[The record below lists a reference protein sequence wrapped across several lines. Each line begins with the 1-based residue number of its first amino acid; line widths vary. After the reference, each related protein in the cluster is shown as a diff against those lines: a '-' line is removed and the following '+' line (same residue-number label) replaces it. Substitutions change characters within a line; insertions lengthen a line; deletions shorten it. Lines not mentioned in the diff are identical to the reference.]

1 MGVIRGSSYYT
12 IVDGPTWTLAQGNA
26 SALGGDLVTINDSS
40 EDSWLHSQYEIYKN
54 TLTQSIQDSELDLY
68 WIGLTDQDQEGSWRW
83 VSGEAVA
90 YTNWHRDQ
98 PSGGTEENYSVL
110 GWVSPQW
117 CDVEHSYPD
126 QRVVGGIAEI
136 PLSYFSVSDLTIE
149 EGEKGKVTIS
159 RTGGTQSSQT
169 LTLTTSD
176 GTAVVGDDYG
186 RKNITLTFA
195 AGETSKTVNIVSK
208 EDSLIEGDETFALT
222 LSASGADV
230 VPAQI
235 SDGVA
240 TVTITDDDQP
250 TYSITPTVSSS
261 NEGGE
266 FRTNVATTGVA
277 EGTRLYWTISGK
289 GIDANDFSAGALN
302 GSRLV
307 KSDGSITFAHTL
319 GNDLTTE
326 GTETLEI
333 KLFSDW
339 ARTTQVG
346 DTATVTINDTS
357 LTPAESI
364 FSIDGTNVWEGDT
377 AQVLITRKGNTSA
390 AIDLTVNTVNGTASS
405 GSDYTQLKDKTIRF
419 GAGVKSKKLSI
430 ATKEDSAVESDETFR
445 VKISSTDDLA
455 QFNTKAATVT
465 IEDDDQ
471 AVVNNTTN
479 KTNITYNYFNS
490 NNTTVGSNNTT
501 NTINSNNKNNTV
513 NSNNKLSSWNIYR
526 VDQTVK
532 ARDIV
537 GQWFS
542 DSTPISALSQDVTDT
557 KLMDVVEKT
566 WSDKVQINRV
576 VQAKQG
582 GGELIQGKQINKGAW
597 DGVPKGSV
605 LNGSTGGETLRG
617 LAGWDV
623 MDGGDGDDLIH
634 GGNGRDIIT
643 GGKGSDELHGDFG
656 WNTYK
661 DQRDGSTD
669 LIAIKSDQHLNN
681 WWYGTS
687 GNSPNGEKADFIE
700 GLDAKDQIK
709 IIGVFSQDL
718 SFKENVTARG
728 VSGIGIYAKG
738 TLEAVYTGGN
748 LSVGQ
753 ITQMTSGDGST
764 AAMNN
769 QMWSYWGSNTVPSL
783 QA

>member
-1 MGVIRGSSYYT
+1 M
-12 IVDGPTWTLAQGNA
+12 
-26 SALGGDLVTINDSS
+26 
-40 EDSWLHSQYEIYKN
+40 
-54 TLTQSIQDSELDLY
+54 
-68 WIGLTDQDQEGSWRW
+68 
-83 VSGEAVA
+83 
-90 YTNWHRDQ
+90 
-98 PSGGTEENYSVL
+98 
-110 GWVSPQW
+110 
-117 CDVEHSYPD
+117 
-126 QRVVGGIAEI
+126 
-136 PLSYFSVSDLTIE
+136 
-149 EGEKGKVTIS
+149 
-159 RTGGTQSSQT
+159 
-169 LTLTTSD
+169 
-176 GTAVVGDDYG
+176 
-186 RKNITLTFA
+186 
-195 AGETSKTVNIVSK
+195 
-208 EDSLIEGDETFALT
+208 
-222 LSASGADV
+222 
-230 VPAQI
+230 
-235 SDGVA
+235 
-240 TVTITDDDQP
+240 
-250 TYSITPTVSSS
+250 
-261 NEGGE
+261 
-266 FRTNVATTGVA
+266 
-277 EGTRLYWTISGK
+277 
-289 GIDANDFSAGALN
+289 
-302 GSRLV
+302 
-307 KSDGSITFAHTL
+307 
-319 GNDLTTE
+319 
-326 GTETLEI
+326 
-333 KLFSDW
+333 
-339 ARTTQVG
+339 
-346 DTATVTINDTS
+346 
-357 LTPAESI
+357 
-364 FSIDGTNVWEGDT
+364 
-377 AQVLITRKGNTSA
+377 
-390 AIDLTVNTVNGTASS
+390 
-405 GSDYTQLKDKTIRF
+405 
-419 GAGVKSKKLSI
+419 
-430 ATKEDSAVESDETFR
+430 
-445 VKISSTDDLA
+445 
-455 QFNTKAATVT
+455 
-465 IEDDDQ
+465 
-471 AVVNNTTN
+471 NNTTN

-513 NSNNKLSSWNIYR
+513 NSNNKLNSWNIYR

-542 DSTPISALSQDVTDT
+542 DSTPISALSQDVNDT

-623 MDGGDGDDLIH
+623 IDGGDGDDLIH

-643 GGKGSDELHGDFG
+643 GGAGSDELHGDFG

-681 WWYGTS
+681 WWYGTA

-748 LSVGQ
+748 LSIGQ
-753 ITQMTSGDGST
+753 LTQMTSGDGST

-769 QMWSYWGSNTVPSL
+769 QMWSYWGDNTVPSL

>member
-1 MGVIRGSSYYT
+1 MREGKWALNVEGE
-12 IVDGPTWTLAQGNA
+12 VATLSG
-26 SALGGDLVTINDSS
+26 I
-40 EDSWLHSQYEIYKN
+40 
-54 TLTQSIQDSELDLY
+54 
-68 WIGLTDQDQEGSWRW
+68 DQIK
-83 VSGEAVA
+83 
-90 YTNWHRDQ
+90 
-98 PSGGTEENYSVL
+98 
-110 GWVSPQW
+110 
-117 CDVEHSYPD
+117 
-126 QRVVGGIAEI
+126 GIAEI
-136 PLSYFSVSDLTIE
+136 PL
-149 EGEKGKVTIS
+149 G
-159 RTGGTQSSQT
+159 
-169 LTLTTSD
+169 
-176 GTAVVGDDYG
+176 
-186 RKNITLTFA
+186 
-195 AGETSKTVNIVSK
+195 
-208 EDSLIEGDETFALT
+208 
-222 LSASGADV
+222 
-230 VPAQI
+230 
-235 SDGVA
+235 
-240 TVTITDDDQP
+240 P
-250 TYSITPTVSSS
+250 TYSISPTVSSS

-266 FRTNVATTGVA
+266 IRTNVSTTGVNA
-277 EGTRLYWTISGK
+277 VTRLYWTLSGT
-289 GIDANDFSAGALN
+289 GIDADDFSTGDLK
-302 GSRLV
+302 GSRV
-307 KSDGSITFAHTL
+307 VQSDGSITFAHAL
-319 GNDLTTE
+319 ANDLTTE
-326 GTETLEI
+326 GNETLEI

-339 ARTTQVG
+339 KRENQVG
-346 DTATVTINDTS
+346 ETATVTINDTS

-390 AIDLTVNTVNGTASS
+390 AIDLTVNTVNGTAKS
-405 GSDYTQLKDKTIRF
+405 GSDYTQIKDKTIRF

-430 ATKEDSAVESDETFR
+430 ATKEDSAVESDETFK

-501 NTINSNNKNNTV
+501 TTINSNNKNNTV
-513 NSNNKLSSWNIYR
+513 NSNNTLSSWNIYR

-542 DSTPISALSQDVTDT
+542 DSTPISALSQDVNDT
-557 KLMDVVEKT
+557 KLMDVIEKT

-582 GGELIQGKQINKGAW
+582 GGELIQGKQINKSAW

-623 MDGGDGDDLIH
+623 IDGGDGDDLIH

-643 GGKGSDELHGDFG
+643 GGAGSDELHGDFG

-718 SFKENVTARG
+718 SFKENITARG

-748 LSVGQ
+748 LSIGQ

-769 QMWSYWGSNTVPSL
+769 QMWSCWGSNTVPAL
-783 QA
+783 QS

>member
-1 MGVIRGSSYYT
+1 M
-12 IVDGPTWTLAQGNA
+12 
-26 SALGGDLVTINDSS
+26 
-40 EDSWLHSQYEIYKN
+40 
-54 TLTQSIQDSELDLY
+54 
-68 WIGLTDQDQEGSWRW
+68 
-83 VSGEAVA
+83 
-90 YTNWHRDQ
+90 
-98 PSGGTEENYSVL
+98 
-110 GWVSPQW
+110 
-117 CDVEHSYPD
+117 
-126 QRVVGGIAEI
+126 
-136 PLSYFSVSDLTIE
+136 
-149 EGEKGKVTIS
+149 
-159 RTGGTQSSQT
+159 
-169 LTLTTSD
+169 
-176 GTAVVGDDYG
+176 
-186 RKNITLTFA
+186 
-195 AGETSKTVNIVSK
+195 
-208 EDSLIEGDETFALT
+208 
-222 LSASGADV
+222 
-230 VPAQI
+230 
-235 SDGVA
+235 
-240 TVTITDDDQP
+240 
-250 TYSITPTVSSS
+250 
-261 NEGGE
+261 
-266 FRTNVATTGVA
+266 
-277 EGTRLYWTISGK
+277 
-289 GIDANDFSAGALN
+289 
-302 GSRLV
+302 
-307 KSDGSITFAHTL
+307 
-319 GNDLTTE
+319 
-326 GTETLEI
+326 
-333 KLFSDW
+333 
-339 ARTTQVG
+339 
-346 DTATVTINDTS
+346 
-357 LTPAESI
+357 
-364 FSIDGTNVWEGDT
+364 
-377 AQVLITRKGNTSA
+377 
-390 AIDLTVNTVNGTASS
+390 
-405 GSDYTQLKDKTIRF
+405 
-419 GAGVKSKKLSI
+419 
-430 ATKEDSAVESDETFR
+430 
-445 VKISSTDDLA
+445 
-455 QFNTKAATVT
+455 
-465 IEDDDQ
+465 
-471 AVVNNTTN
+471 NNTTN

-501 NTINSNNKNNTV
+501 TTINSNNKNNTV

-537 GQWFS
+537 SQWFS

-623 MDGGDGDDLIH
+623 IDGGDGDDLIH

-718 SFKENVTARG
+718 SFQENVTARG

-748 LSVGQ
+748 LSIGQ
-753 ITQMTSGDGST
+753 LTQMTSGDGST

-769 QMWSYWGSNTVPSL
+769 QMWSYWGDNTVPAL